1 MRQLLALA
9 LLLATPLAA
18 QWTTPDLN
26 TPVSATTGVGAA
38 TPLSAPG
45 PDGSTYVTWFE
56 SDGGYVLKMQR
67 LDADGNA
74 LWAPGGITVSNED
87 QNTALFRY
95 DFKSDHEGNAIV
107 AFQDE
112 RSGTLDV
119 VAYKIGEDGTD
130 LWSGGLPLPT
140 PDATG
145 LAPTIGV
152 LADDRLV
159 FAWNTDRSPQTV
171 AYLVVEPNGTYT
183 GVPTEIGNNGIT
195 GRPKVVPTSDG
206 GFWLQ
211 YVHQTGNFL
220 SPGTMYAVRC
230 DASGVAGPPIV
241 IAANTI
247 SGFYFP
253 EPIPDGHDGLYVAF
267 NTGNVANGNLTD
279 VCVQRLR
286 ANGITWANTAVPVEE
301 GVLTQRYSGTATPAL
316 VSDDEGLMIAYSFT
330 NLAQSEGGIAVQK
343 IDTAGVVQFGA
354 TGSIVVASSA
364 ARPEPFGTQGVFDGI
379 VTAFTTGG
387 FGAETAHALHIDHN
401 GAVVD
406 PPALIDLSTAS
417 SGKDDASLV
426 PFQNGQA
433 VAVWQDE
440 RNGGSIYAQPIE
452 VANTSSITERS
463 DLGIQLQQWPEAALL
478 FQRATPAV
486 DLRIIDMRG
495 SLVYGQHLTAQPEGA
510 RVLLPM
516 QGLCA
521 GLYSICLDK
530 PEGRLVWK
538 LVRF

>member
-1 MRQLLALA
+1 MRHLLPLA
-9 LLLATPLAA
+9 LLLAAPLDA
-18 QWTTPDLN
+18 QWTTPALN

-45 PDGSTYVTWFE
+45 PDGSTYITWFE
-56 SDGGYVLKMQR
+56 NDGGYILKMQR

-74 LWAPGGITVSNED
+74 LWAPGGITVSDED
-87 QNTALFRY
+87 QNSALFRF
-95 DFKSDHEGNAIV
+95 DFTSDHEGNAIV

-145 LAPTIGV
+145 IAPVVGV
-152 LADDRLV
+152 LADNRLV
-159 FAWNTDRSPQTV
+159 FAWNTDRNPQTV

-183 GVPTEIGNNGIT
+183 GVPTEIGTSGISS
-195 GRPKVVPTSDG
+195 RPKVVPTSDG

-211 YVHQTGNFL
+211 YVRQNFNFL
-220 SPGTMYAVRC
+220 SPGLLYAVRC
-230 DASGVAGPPIV
+230 DASGVAGPAIAL
-241 IAANTI
+241 AANTI
-247 SGFYFP
+247 NGFYFP
-253 EPIPDGHDGLYVAF
+253 QPIPDGHDGLYVAF

-286 ANGITWANTAVPVEE
+286 ADGTTWSNTAVPVEE

-316 VSDDEGLMIAYSFT
+316 ISDDAGLMMAYSFT

-343 IDTAGVVQFGA
+343 IDTAGAVQFGA

-364 ARPEPFGTQGVFDGI
+364 ARPEPFGTQGIPGGI
-379 VTAFTTGG
+379 VTAFTSGG
-387 FGAETAHALHIDHN
+387 FGAATAHALRIDHN

-406 PPALIDLSTAS
+406 PPALIDLATTP
-417 SGKDDASLV
+417 SGKDDATLV
-426 PFQNGQA
+426 PFRDGQA

-440 RNGGSIYAQPIE
+440 RNGGSIYAQPIQIE
-452 VANTSSITERS
+452 NTSGITEAT
-463 DLGIQLQQWPEAALL
+463 DAGIQLLQGAEQVLL
-478 FQRATPAV
+478 FQRASPAM
-486 DLRIIDMRG
+486 DLRITDLRG
-495 SLVYGQHLTAQPEGA
+495 SLVHAAHLPAQAEGA
-510 RVLLPM
+510 RVQLPM
-516 QGLCA
+516 NALCA
-521 GLYSICLDK
+521 GLYTVSVSGK
-530 PEGRLVWK
+530 EGTTVWK
-538 LVRF
+538 VMR